1 MYSSQDIKNIKF
13 SKGMGGYK
21 QEDVDI
27 FLDNI
32 AADISVYER
41 TQKEFQNK
49 IESLNKELEELKASQ
64 SSLQSVLLSAQRLA
78 DKIVAEA
85 KEKSE
90 EIINN
95 AESNISIITAR
106 EKELS
111 TTFELKAQ
119 ERKSQLEA
127 ELEEMVA
134 TANKKAEGIT
144 AAAEDSVARQQ
155 ILFDKIKMEIA
166 SFKVSV
172 SAKYKE
178 HLEILASLPDS
189 VPGDPKTIAQ
199 AVATAVDKEP
209 DPLQFISK
217 ETKEEPVAE
226 TPEPTQKASSGFKVE
241 DLIDSNETK
250 E

>member
-95 AESNISIITAR
+95 AEANISIITAR

-111 TTFELKAQ
+111 NAFELKAS
-119 ERKSQLEA
+119 ERKASAEA
-127 ELEEMVA
+127 
-134 TANKKAEGIT
+134 
-144 AAAEDSVARQQ
+144 DSFPWV
-155 ILFDKIKMEIA
+155 LCL
-166 SFKVSV
+166 
-172 SAKYKE
+172 
-178 HLEILASLPDS
+178 H
-189 VPGDPKTIAQ
+189 
-199 AVATAVDKEP
+199 
-209 DPLQFISK
+209 
-217 ETKEEPVAE
+217 
-226 TPEPTQKASSGFKVE
+226 
-241 DLIDSNETK
+241 
-250 E
+250 